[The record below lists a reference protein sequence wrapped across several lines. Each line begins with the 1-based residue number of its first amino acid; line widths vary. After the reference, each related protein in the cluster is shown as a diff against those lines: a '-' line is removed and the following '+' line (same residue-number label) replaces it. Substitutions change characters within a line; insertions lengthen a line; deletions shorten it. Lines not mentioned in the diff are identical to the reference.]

1 MVVEESDGGRG
12 RARRAARARNYIYVE
27 VIFAMLRGVLEGLLL
42 HYPF

>member
-1 MVVEESDGGRG
+1 MVVEESDGGR
-12 RARRAARARNYIYVE
+12 RAAGGARARNYISLD